1 MKRTVLISFLVIVLL
16 IVPRANA
23 QGNFYEEFKKYS
35 EDQLEDAAKAVVE
48 SFGIGVTGGLY
59 HTARTHGTLGF
70 DLSGRMMSVLIPEG
84 ESDVLDSADITAF
97 TVPVLQASLGLPV
110 GLEVMAR
117 GSAIKFK
124 GETVSLIG
132 VGVKKNLNSFIPVPG
147 FPRLSAMV
155 AYHRFKAGDVVTSRH
170 FSMAALVSKKFVI
183 IQPYGGLGW
192 DYTSMNFEYSY
203 DLSTLPSD
211 EVLVDET
218 IKANTVRLT
227 LGLSVTPIPFVNVFA
242 DYNISKYSEVTAGLA
257 ISLR

>member
-1 MKRTVLISFLVIVLL
+1 MKRFALISFLLIALL
-16 IVPRANA
+16 IIPRANA
-23 QGNFYEEFKKYS
+23 QGNFYEEFKKYDK
-35 EDQLEDAAKAVVE
+35 DQLEDAANAVVE

-70 DLSGRMMSVLIPEG
+70 DLGGRAMFVIVPEG
-84 ESDVLDSADITAF
+84 ESDVLDSADVTAF

-110 GLEVMAR
+110 GLEVMVR
-117 GSAIKFK
+117 GSAVKFK

-132 VGVKKNLNSFIPVPG
+132 AGVKKNLDSYIPVPA
-147 FPRLSAMV
+147 FPSVSAMV
-155 AYHRFKAGDVVTSRH
+155 AYHQFKAGDVITSRH
-170 FSMAALVSKKFVI
+170 FSIAAMVSKKFVI

-203 DLSTLPSD
+203 QPPIGD

-218 IKANTVRLT
+218 IKVNTVRLT
-227 LGLSVTPIPFVNVFA
+227 MGLSVTPLPFVNVFA

-257 ISLR
+257 VSLR